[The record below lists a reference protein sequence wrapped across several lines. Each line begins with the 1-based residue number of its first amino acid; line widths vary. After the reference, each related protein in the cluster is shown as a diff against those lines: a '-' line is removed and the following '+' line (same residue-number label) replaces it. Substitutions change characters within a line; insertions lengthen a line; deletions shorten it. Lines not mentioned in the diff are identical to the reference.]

1 MPYSFFYFTAY
12 IITSYHD
19 LVLLTSESATYLKTA
34 LQELLCLYCSMYNQ
48 YKHCHLQQ
56 MESAVSK
63 LWIGKR
69 LLLWV
74 YLKEPLR
81 KIWIK
86 IQLKLHKKNLVTNRT
101 VVTSAFHDLI

>member
-1 MPYSFFYFTAY
+1 
-12 IITSYHD
+12 
-19 LVLLTSESATYLKTA
+19 
-34 LQELLCLYCSMYNQ
+34 
-48 YKHCHLQQ
+48 